1 MQLSRH
7 SFAFFFIYENI
18 GFRHFLLNPRNVDL
32 CNLRYLSTRPE
43 PFEPSGNIWI
53 AQDIWSL
60 VRAIVLFCL
69 LLGWFTQRR
78 PVVACSMTLGRP
90 AFSFSGRANKVVQVS
105 PQQSETRAG
114 EINSFGFYGFGQK
127 TKKMVSS
134 LLFPVIRRSASDVPW
149 PICSHQ
155 LSYVGPTQEAGPFVV
170 CQWTNKT
177 LEPDSDLT
185 WRFFP

>member
-1 MQLSRH
+1 MCVCLSLRMQLSRH

-127 TKKMVSS
+127 PRKWSHPCCFRLYGGPRRTC
-134 LLFPVIRRSASDVPW
+134 RGRSARINCPM
-149 PICSHQ
+149 
-155 LSYVGPTQEAGPFVV
+155 
-170 CQWTNKT
+170 
-177 LEPDSDLT
+177 
-185 WRFFP
+185 